1 MKAKI
6 ISKYFL
12 PAVASIAIF
21 FFMGCERDIAELETA
36 TYSANPDVFIDG
48 FSGGL
53 EYAAFGGSVPT
64 AFNVDNETTYNN
76 SAASMRIE
84 VPDAGDPNGAYAG
97 GVYFTSSPRDLS
109 GFTALSFWAKASKAA
124 TIDLVGFGNDLG
136 ESRYQA
142 TISGVNV
149 NTNWKKYIIP
159 IPDPSK
165 LTAERGMFFYSEGP
179 EDGKGYTFW
188 IDELKWENLGTIAH
202 PKFAILNGEDLS
214 ETSFSGVTRQID
226 GLQSIFNMP
235 TGLNQAVNITS
246 AYTEFS
252 SSDPSVASVDETGN
266 VSVMAEGTAVITAT
280 IGGVEADGSL
290 TVNSRGDFQH
300 APTPTHAPEDVI
312 SIYTEAYPNIQVN
325 YYNGYWEPWQTTLSE
340 DFEVDGDFI
349 LNYTNFN
356 FVGIEFSDPTVN
368 ATQMTHFHINIY
380 LPNPVPAG
388 ARFQIELV
396 DFGADGVFG
405 GTDNSS
411 HRLTFTPPTLVSQ
424 QWITLEIPLASFT
437 GLASRAHLGQI
448 IFEGTS
454 ITNFYA
460 DNIYFFK

>member
-12 PAVASIAIF
+12 PAVASLAIL
-21 FFMGCERDIAELETA
+21 FFMGCERDLAELETA
-36 TYSANPDVFIDG
+36 TYPANPDVFIDG

-109 GFTALSFWAKASKAA
+109 GFTALTFWAKASKAA

-136 ESRYQA
+136 ESRFQA
-142 TISGVNV
+142 TISGVDV

-179 EDGKGYTFW
+179 EDEKGYTFW

-235 TGLNQAVNITS
+235 TGLNQAVNITY

-266 VSVMAEGTAVITAT
+266 VSVLAEGNAVITAT

-290 TVNSRGDFQH
+290 TVNSRGNFQH

-368 ATQMTHFHINIY
+368 ASQMTHLHINIY
-380 LPNPVPAG
+380 LPNPVAAG
-388 ARFQIELV
+388 ANFQVELV

-405 GTDNSS
+405 GTDDSS
-411 HRLTFTPPTLVSQ
+411 HRLTFTAPTLVSQ
-424 QWITLEIPLASFT
+424 EWITLDIPLSDFT
-437 GLASRAHLGQI
+437 GLGSRAHLGQI
-448 IFEGTS
+448 IFEGVNIS
-454 ITNFYA
+454 NFYA
-460 DNIYFFK
+460 DNIYFYK